1 MTGTDAA
8 EGMAGW
14 LVARAV
20 AAQSAFD
27 DGHSLRSPFFSGTG
41 PWLGLSFSGP
51 YYDNDHRK
59 GDLFTPPAFFRSQIN
74 VMKVK

>member
-27 DGHSLRSPFFSGTG
+27 DGHSLRTPFFSGTG
-41 PWLGLSFSGP
+41 PSWGFLL
-51 YYDNDHRK
+51 RAI
-59 GDLFTPPAFFRSQIN
+59 L
-74 VMKVK
+74 

>member
-20 AAQSAFD
+20 AVQSAFD
-27 DGHSLRSPFFSGTG
+27 DGHSLRAPFFSGTG
-41 PWLGLSFSGP
+41 FLLAGHIMIMTTEKVIYLTGILSQS
-51 YYDNDHRK
+51 D
-59 GDLFTPPAFFRSQIN
+59 
-74 VMKVK
+74 

>member
-20 AAQSAFD
+20 AVQSAFD
-27 DGHSLRSPFFSGTG
+27 DGHSLRTPFFAGTG
-41 PWLGLSFSGP
+41 PSWGFLL
-51 YYDNDHRK
+51 RAI
-59 GDLFTPPAFFRSQIN
+59 L
-74 VMKVK
+74 